1 MSDDFPHSTAYLT
14 RQASRQKA
22 LEDLKAKLTWTD
34 AQFIAARD
42 ERDALRAALAKAET
56 DAARWRAL
64 VTTFGPEADV
74 STPHRPHTMLI
85 AIDTEGCEIREDGH
99 LNFRET
105 LELALDDEILRQKAA
120 EDALNAIQRA
130 RTKP

>member
-1 MSDDFPHSTAYLT
+1 MTSPTYCQT
-14 RQASRQKA
+14 CG
-22 LEDLKAKLTWTD
+22 
-34 AQFIAARD
+34 ARD
-42 ERDALRAALAKAET
+42 DATKRGLEIDVAALIAERDALRAALAKTET